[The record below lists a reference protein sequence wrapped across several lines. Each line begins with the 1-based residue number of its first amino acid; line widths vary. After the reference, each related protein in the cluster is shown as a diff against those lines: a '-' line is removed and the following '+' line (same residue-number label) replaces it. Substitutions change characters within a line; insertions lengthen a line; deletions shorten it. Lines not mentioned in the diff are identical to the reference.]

1 MYIYTFITVEHDI
14 NIEIEALFSGVDS
27 FCIYEKVHGAS
38 NKCTFFFYI
47 NLLSFDVQQ
56 MMSEVVPR
64 KLHLISRNLNLV
76 DQKSII
82 KNSYKGW
89 KEWICEK

>member
-1 MYIYTFITVEHDI
+1 MYVFLLHQ
-14 NIEIEALFSGVDS
+14 S
-27 FCIYEKVHGAS
+27 F
-38 NKCTFFFYI
+38 
-47 NLLSFDVQQ
+47 LSFDVQQ
-56 MMSEVVPR
+56 MMFEVVQR